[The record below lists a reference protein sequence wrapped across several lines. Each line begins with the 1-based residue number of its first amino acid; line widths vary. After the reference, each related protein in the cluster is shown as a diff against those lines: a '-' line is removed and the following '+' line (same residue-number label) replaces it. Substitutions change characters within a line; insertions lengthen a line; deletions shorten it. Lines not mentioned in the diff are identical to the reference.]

1 MTRSSPDS
9 EAIEAG
15 AQALANDVWH
25 PPQSLKM
32 LSPSEANKFRRQSRL
47 VLEAQRAPAQAAV
60 LTEQQI
66 IYRERYRCRAKK
78 IGLPPSRRPLPAG
91 ELSED
96 LVELEDG
103 HSALDR
109 LSISRTEEGVPL
121 AICERINLLA
131 APLQTIARFPISDP
145 KNMDAM
151 NMKMIA
157 EGAIA
162 LSRADERPF
171 LDHGYCTC
179 GRHRDNQC
187 DQCLSLSRPVRP

>member
-1 MTRSSPDS
+1 MRRFTPEEDAELKRLWVSRIRDH
-9 EAIEAG
+9 E
-15 AQALANDVWH
+15 LA
-25 PPQSLKM
+25 
-32 LSPSEANKFRRQSRL
+32 SRMGRYIG
-47 VLEAQRAPAQAAV
+47 VL
-60 LTEQQI
+60 
-66 IYRERYRCRAKK
+66 RCRAKK

-91 ELSED
+91 ELFED

-131 APLQTIARFPISDP
+131 ASLQTIARFPITDP
-145 KNMDAM
+145 KNMDAV
-151 NMKMIA
+151 NMQMIA

-179 GRHRDNQC
+179 GRHRGNQC
-187 DQCLSLSRPVRP
+187 DQCLSLSRPERGGK